1 MYWDINKTLSYNC
14 LFNFIIGNRGGGKT
28 YGFKKRA
35 IDNYLKKGSQFVY
48 VRRYDTEFDHIETFF
63 DDISEAYPELEFK
76 VKDGK
81 FFINDEIAG
90 WYIALTKAILLKS
103 VPFPGVTMIGFDEF
117 IIETGVYHYLKNEV
131 RLFLDLYSSIARDR
145 DVIVFFMANAITIT
159 NPYFIYF
166 NINLPYGKKIKSYKA
181 KNETLI
187 ELVEDAELIEE
198 KKQTRFGKLIS
209 NTDYGAY
216 AIENKFLLDDKKF
229 IEKKTP
235 ESKNTFSFIYRG
247 VRYGVWDDFN
257 AGKQFVSEDY
267 DPSNKLIYTIT
278 LEDHSPN
285 TMLIKGRKSVIIDAF
300 LRNYRMGNVRFETMQ
315 IKNICADMIKLFL

>member
-35 IDNYLKKGSQFVY
+35 IDNFLKRGSQFVY
-48 VRRYDTEFDHIETFF
+48 VRRYDTEFDHIDTFF
-63 DDISEAYPELEFK
+63 DDIAEAYEELEFK

-103 VPFPGVTMIGFDEF
+103 VPFPGVTLIGFDEF

-159 NPYFIYF
+159 NP
-166 NINLPYGKKIKSYKA
+166 
-181 KNETLI
+181 
-187 ELVEDAELIEE
+187 
-198 KKQTRFGKLIS
+198 
-209 NTDYGAY
+209 
-216 AIENKFLLDDKKF
+216 
-229 IEKKTP
+229 
-235 ESKNTFSFIYRG
+235 
-247 VRYGVWDDFN
+247 
-257 AGKQFVSEDY
+257 
-267 DPSNKLIYTIT
+267 
-278 LEDHSPN
+278 
-285 TMLIKGRKSVIIDAF
+285 
-300 LRNYRMGNVRFETMQ
+300 
-315 IKNICADMIKLFL
+315 